1 MAPYSEKQDMKLL
14 STGNP
19 KILKGTSQ
27 GFNTY
32 ILHLAP
38 ANVSGYE
45 TCPKR
50 TAGCTAACLNTAG
63 RGGMYKKGESTNVIQ
78 EARKRK
84 TRFFFENRTEFMRL
98 LVADIELAIKQ
109 CQRMAERDN
118 TLARTDPS
126 FEPKK
131 ALIPVFRLN
140 GTSDLA
146 WEKYPVIRGGVEY
159 ANIFLAFPNV
169 QFYDYTKVLGRKVK
183 AIANYHLTFSAA
195 DGNDDDVNK
204 AIQQGY
210 NIATVFGIKKT
221 LPMPETYKGLP
232 VFNGDDSDLRFLD
245 PKGVV
250 VGLYAK
256 GKAKKDTSGFVK
268 FPIMMMKVA

>member
-1 MAPYSEKQDMKLL
+1 MKLF

-19 KILKGTSQ
+19 KVLKGTKQ

-63 RGGMYKKGESTNVIQ
+63 RGGMFKKGENTNVIQ
-78 EARKRK
+78 QARIRK
-84 TRFFFENRTEFMRL
+84 TQFFFEERAGFFEW
-98 LVADIELAIKQ
+98 LVKDIELAIKQ
-109 CQRMAERDN
+109 SA
-118 TLARTDPS
+118 
-126 FEPKK
+126 KK
-131 ALIPVFRLN
+131 NLVPVFRLN
-140 GTSDLA
+140 GTSDLSF
-146 WEKYPVIRGGVEY
+146 EKYEVVRNGVLY
-159 ANIFLAFPNV
+159 RNIFEAFAEV
-169 QFYDYTKVLGRKVK
+169 QFYDYTKILGRKVND
-183 AIANYHLTFSAA
+183 IANYHLTFSAA
-195 DGNDDDVNK
+195 DGNDADVRK
-204 AIQQGY
+204 AIAQGY
-210 NIATVFGIKKT
+210 NVATVFGIKKS
-221 LPMPETYKGLP
+221 LPMPDTYEGRP
-232 VFNGDDSDLRFLD
+232 VFDGDDSDLRFLD

-268 FPIMMMKVA
+268 FPTIMMQAA

>member
-1 MAPYSEKQDMKLL
+1 MKLL

-19 KILKGTSQ
+19 KVLKGMSQ
-27 GFNTY
+27 GYNTY

-38 ANVSGYE
+38 ADVSGYE

-63 RGGMYKKGESTNVIQ
+63 RGGMFKRGESTNVIQ

-84 TRFFFENRTEFMRL
+84 TKMFFENRAEFMAL
-98 LVADIELAIKQ
+98 LVKDIELAIKQ
-109 CQRMAERDN
+109 SKRLGL
-118 TLARTDPS
+118 T
-126 FEPKK
+126 
-131 ALIPVFRLN
+131 PVFRLN

-146 WEKYPVIRGGVEY
+146 WEKYEVPGAR
-159 ANIFLAFPNV
+159 NIFELFPTV
-169 QFYDYTKVLGRKVK
+169 TFYDYTKILGRKVK
-183 AIANYHLTFSAA
+183 DIPNYHLTFSAA
-195 DGNDDDVNK
+195 DGNDADVVK

-210 NIATVFGIKKT
+210 NVATVFGIKKT
-221 LPMPETYKGLP
+221 LPMPETYMGLP
-232 VFNGDDSDLRFLD
+232 VFNGDESDLRFLD
-245 PKGVV
+245 PQGVV

-268 FPIMMMKVA
+268 YPTIMLKAA